1 MPNDDYILPAKVKNY
16 DEFKEKIIAKI
27 GGEVNKEI
35 LVNKNIFCHP
45 SKDVSKK
52 ILDTLRILE
61 DDKDIKSNY
70 EKFTKQ

>member
-35 LVNKNIFCHP
+35 LVNKNNFCHQA
-45 SKDVSKK
+45 KMFQK